1 MEYQKIINLLNGT
14 VNQPSKFTT
23 RTWVEINDESR
34 EKYDISSIKFKTS
47 NLCDHINACI
57 LVSGTITITGE
68 GADDVAKKPDKR
80 NKEVI
85 F

>member
-1 MEYQKIINLLNGT
+1 MKYQKIINLLDGT

-23 RTWVEINDESR
+23 RTWVEINDETR

-47 NLCDHINACI
+47 NLCDHINTCI

-68 GADDVAKKPDKR
+68 GVDDAEKKPDKR
-80 NKEVI
+80 NKGVI